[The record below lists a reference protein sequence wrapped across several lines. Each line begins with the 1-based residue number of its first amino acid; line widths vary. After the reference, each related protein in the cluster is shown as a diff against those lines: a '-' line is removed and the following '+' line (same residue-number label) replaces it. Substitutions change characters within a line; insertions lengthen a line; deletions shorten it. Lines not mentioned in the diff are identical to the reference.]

1 MEAPLSLPL
10 SLDRAF
16 HIAAAAAAAAEAQ
29 KRHAKVLE
37 ERLAAAELRAAAG
50 LMH

>member
-1 MEAPLSLPL
+1 VEAPL

-29 KRHAKVLE
+29 KRHAKELE

-50 LMH
+50 LIH